1 MHESQYHFYAQDKHL
16 APIRSLYIL
25 YLVSQFLLERAK
37 KSGIFISP
45 FTMDFA
51 MSLVSRNVDGFE
63 LSLLHEEEYSSTDI

>member
-1 MHESQYHFYAQDKHL
+1 M
-16 APIRSLYIL
+16 
-25 YLVSQFLLERAK
+25 SQFLLERAK

-63 LSLLHEEEYSSTDI
+63 LSLLHEEEYSSTDK